1 MEIKNISKEEGA
13 FESEPCLLVE
23 NMISEDCR
31 KVLAVLM
38 SLEYV
43 QNSLTDRM
51 VDGSDELY
59 GSATLCVINQ
69 MLLNKVKQIVKEPKL
84 YPTYGFYRKY
94 YKGQALYKHTDRPEC
109 QLTVSICLS
118 ESDDSEWPLY
128 VADTKNNITYKGHT
142 KPGDAIIYTGE
153 FLPHWRDECP
163 KDWCKQFFLHYST
176 DSRLKFDPNSDSYKD
191 KLIVRHLI
199 ESYLEQD

>member
-69 MLLNKVKQIVKEPKL
+69 MLL
-84 YPTYGFYRKY
+84 R
-94 YKGQALYKHTDRPEC
+94 
-109 QLTVSICLS
+109 
-118 ESDDSEWPLY
+118 
-128 VADTKNNITYKGHT
+128 
-142 KPGDAIIYTGE
+142 
-153 FLPHWRDECP
+153 
-163 KDWCKQFFLHYST
+163 
-176 DSRLKFDPNSDSYKD
+176 
-191 KLIVRHLI
+191 KLIK
-199 ESYLEQD
+199 Q